1 MPKTYSHFAFFLAVL
16 IFLLIALIVLVIV
29 LIRLL
34 NKHINIDQQLAVHQS
49 EIRFKMLSNQINP
62 HFLFNT
68 LETIRMKA
76 LSSGDKE
83 VSTMLKIVASLLR
96 YNLSVKGKEVP
107 LVDDLNAVQ
116 NYLTIQHM
124 RFGERIS
131 YDIETM
137 CNIEN
142 LTILP
147 LLIQP
152 IVENSFSHGL
162 ENKVSGGFIYIM
174 INSEIVNGK
183 NCIIIKI
190 KDNGCGINTD
200 DLQVIRTKL
209 SNPKQDDNTSIGI
222 YNVNSRIH
230 MFYGK
235 GSGLSIE
242 SDFGQGTTVT
252 LRLVEA

>member
-1 MPKTYSHFAFFLAVL
+1 MPKTYSHINFFIGALV
-16 IFLLIALIVLVIV
+16 FLLIALVI
-29 LIRLL
+29 LSIIIIRLL
-34 NKHINIDQQLAVHQS
+34 KKQINNEEQLAIRQS
-49 EIRFKMLSNQINP
+49 DIRFKMLSNQINP

-76 LSSGDKE
+76 LSSGEKD
-83 VSTMLKIVASLLR
+83 VANMLKILATLLR
-96 YNLSVKGKEVP
+96 YNLSVKGKAVP
-107 LVDDLNAVQ
+107 LIDDLNAVQ
-116 NYLTIQHM
+116 NYLAIQHM

-131 YDIETM
+131 YDISTM
-137 CNIEN
+137 CDIQN

-162 ENKVSGGFIYIM
+162 ENKVSGGFIYIL
-174 INSEIVNGK
+174 INNEIVEGK
-183 NCIIIKI
+183 NCITIKI
-190 KDNGCGINTD
+190 EDNGCGID
-200 DLQVIRTKL
+200 EEKLAEIRSKL

-235 GSGLSIE
+235 GSGLSID
-242 SDFGQGTTVT
+242 STFGDGTTVT
-252 LRLVEA
+252 IRLVEA